1 MIHLIDI
8 TKENYQNYLDEILEI
23 ENVSFPSPWSINA
36 FKAELKN
43 PNCHLWGLTEGKV
56 LLGYICFWMFDS
68 EIQVINI
75 AVHPQ
80 NRRQSLGYYILTK
93 TIEAS
98 LSKGIRHIWLEV
110 RPSNLPAK
118 RLYEKL
124 GFIEVGR
131 RPRYYTDTNEDAI
144 VMSLTLTEKETLR
157 MVSN

>member
-1 MIHLIDI
+1 MIRLIEI
-8 TKENYQNYLDEILEI
+8 TTENYQDYLDQILQI
-23 ENVSFPSPWSINA
+23 ENVSFTSPWSINA
-36 FKAELKN
+36 FKAEIKN
-43 PNCHLWGLTEGKV
+43 PSCHLWGLTTGKV

-68 EIQVINI
+68 EIQVINV
-75 AVHPQ
+75 AVHPK

-110 RPSNLPAK
+110 RPSNLPARK
-118 RLYEKL
+118 LYEKL
-124 GFIEVGR
+124 GFKKVGR

-144 VMSLTLTEKETLR
+144 VMSLALTEKETLR

>member
-1 MIHLIDI
+1 MIRLIEI
-8 TKENYQNYLDEILEI
+8 TAENYQNYLDQIIEI

-36 FKAELKN
+36 FKAEIKN
-43 PNCHLWGLTEGKV
+43 PNCHLWGLTKGKV

-80 NRRQSLGYYILTK
+80 NRRQSLGYHILTK
-93 TIEAS
+93 TIETS
-98 LSKGIRHIWLEV
+98 ISKGIKHIWLEV

-124 GFIEVGR
+124 GFKKVGR
-131 RPRYYTDTNEDAI
+131 RARYYTDTNEDAI
-144 VMSLTLTEKETLR
+144 VMSLALSQKETWR